1 MQVSRVSRDFVR
13 GFAPMAVVI
22 VLAGCGAETP
32 SSPEVPGWELGGGGR
47 GRTAVN
53 PLEYMGAV
61 GCRIHASD
69 RDTNIIGIGSLV
81 GPPTLFTCP
90 GVATASIAAAGERFL
105 AAAVAANGD
114 ASLMSGYF
122 TYVYTRYCAATGG
135 QMGADGYWVL
145 GPGDSFSN
153 CELRLT
159 GGYWSDPNPEIPNDV
174 YFDDLLSSG
183 AGYGSGGIPALP
195 PILPAEPEHCPDGY
209 PDCRQPLRAKDIVAI
224 NAAIDIE
231 RLRVGLPDSIATMC
245 TRLFNRIEAT
255 WNDPDHLTIFM
266 RGDSLIPDDPNRRHD
281 AQYNA
286 NTLQYHIDT
295 DFLNTNPPPNVL
307 LALLLHEAAH
317 AEGLPGHLPN
327 SYSASYDRYFDWP
340 YNVTTSLAAT
350 SGGPLG
356 PVWNSCVL

>member
-1 MQVSRVSRDFVR
+1 
-13 GFAPMAVVI
+13 MAVVI
-22 VLAGCGAETP
+22 TLAACGAETP
-32 SSPEVPGWELGGGGR
+32 SSPEVQGWELVGGSKGR
-47 GRTAVN
+47 AAVN
-53 PLEYMGAV
+53 PMEYLGAV
-61 GCRIHASD
+61 GCRIHASAS
-69 RDTNIIGIGSLV
+69 DTNVIGIGSPV

-90 GVATASIAAAGERFL
+90 GVTRDSIAAAGERFL
-105 AAAVAANGD
+105 AAAVAANGN
-114 ASLMSGYF
+114 ASMMGSYF

-135 QMGADGYWVL
+135 YMGANGYWVL
-145 GPGDSFSN
+145 GAGDSFSN

-159 GGYWSDPNPEIPNDV
+159 GGYWTDPNPEIPGGA
-174 YFDDLLSSG
+174 YFDDLLLGG
-183 AGYGSGGIPALP
+183 AGSGSGGIAVLP
-195 PILPAEPEHCPDGY
+195 PMLPSEPEHCPDGN
-209 PDCRQPLRAKDIVAI
+209 PLCRQPLRAKDVVAI
-224 NAAIDIE
+224 TTAIDIE

-255 WNDPDHLTIFM
+255 WNDPDHLAIFM
-266 RGDSLIPDDPNRRHD
+266 RGDSLIPDANGGRHD

-286 NTLQYHIDT
+286 NTLKYHLDT

-317 AEGLPGHLPN
+317 AEGLPDHLPN

-356 PVWNSCVL
+356 PVWNSCVK